1 MEGQC
6 GPGGKEQCQP
16 WDGGQWR
23 AWPSRAPTCPAT
35 LQFPGRSQP
44 APSCPHW
51 PAPFPSGMAACS
63 DLLPAGLQFGPTS
76 HPPLVSVSI
85 HPPAGHQP
93 DPLRDQT
100 GRVGRSDCMLGT
112 ESQPPSLLFSAAW
125 PSGSL
130 QSLQRL
136 DLTHVQ
142 WPRQA
147 CPSLAPGRSAASL
160 VSLRVSGPAAHR
172 ATPSEGPSSCTP
184 ASGPKVL
191 LPVLI

>member
-6 GPGGKEQCQP
+6 GPGGKAQCQP

-76 HPPLVSVSI
+76 HPP
-85 HPPAGHQP
+85 PPCFSFHSSPGWTPARPSERP
-93 DPLRDQT
+93 DGKGGPLRLHAGD
-100 GRVGRSDCMLGT
+100 R
-112 ESQPPSLLFSAAW
+112 E
-125 PSGSL
+125 
-130 QSLQRL
+130 
-136 DLTHVQ
+136 
-142 WPRQA
+142 
-147 CPSLAPGRSAASL
+147 
-160 VSLRVSGPAAHR
+160 
-172 ATPSEGPSSCTP
+172 P
-184 ASGPKVL
+184 ASEPPLLSCVAQRVPAVFAETGPHTRAVAPTSVPFPGPGAQCCQPCVPEGLRASSTQGHPFRGTQL
-191 LPVLI
+191 LHTRIWA